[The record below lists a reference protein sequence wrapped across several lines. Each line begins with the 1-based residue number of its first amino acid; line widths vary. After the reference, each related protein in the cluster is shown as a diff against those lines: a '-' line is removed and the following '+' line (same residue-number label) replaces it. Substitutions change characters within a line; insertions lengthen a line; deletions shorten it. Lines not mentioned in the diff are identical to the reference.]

1 MSIAALA
8 LDRYTDNTYPVFGKE
23 NHAGVEETSK
33 SFGSHLSEASEQKC
47 PYSIRAKDGIISYN
61 GVNFVCDYQ
70 QNAITLGN
78 MYEKEKVLK
87 IYLPSGGALHVN
99 VDNIDQLSKAAGM
112 FTPEDLNAIMR
123 AIHEY
128 NHCTR
133 KRYEIEEEKSKPID
147 ETAQEN
153 ETPDAE
159 NKRAAAGKERTV
171 AEQERV
177 VAEQEPDIKGNP
189 LIEQLS
195 SYKTELYHKLLNNET
210 EVKIRIGSQEFTEKE
225 WDKLIERID
234 KDLDDIQEALKEK
247 EEKQAEEAK
256 QAEEVKKAEEAKR
269 AEEDDISIGGEY
281 TY

>member
-1 MSIAALA
+1 MGIAALA
-8 LDRYTDNTYPVFGKE
+8 LDRYADNTYSVAGKE
-23 NHAGVEETSK
+23 NYTGVDETSK
-33 SFGSHLSEASEQKC
+33 SFGSHLSEASEKKC
-47 PYSIRAKDGIISYN
+47 PYNFLAKDGIINYN
-61 GVNFVCDYQ
+61 GVIFECDYQ

-99 VDNIDQLSKAAGM
+99 VDNLDQLAKASSM

-133 KRYEIEEEKSKPID
+133 KRYEIEEEKSKPIED
-147 ETAQEN
+147 TAEEN

-159 NKRAAAGKERTV
+159 KEP
-171 AEQERV
+171 E
-177 VAEQEPDIKGNP
+177 IKENS
-189 LIEQLS
+189 LIEQIN

-210 EVKIRIGSQEFTEKE
+210 EVKIQIGNQEFTEKE
-225 WDKLIERID
+225 WDKLMERID

-247 EEKQAEEAK
+247 EEKQAEE
-256 QAEEVKKAEEAKR
+256 EY
-269 AEEDDISIGGEY
+269 EDKIQRLFDERKELA
-281 TY
+281 